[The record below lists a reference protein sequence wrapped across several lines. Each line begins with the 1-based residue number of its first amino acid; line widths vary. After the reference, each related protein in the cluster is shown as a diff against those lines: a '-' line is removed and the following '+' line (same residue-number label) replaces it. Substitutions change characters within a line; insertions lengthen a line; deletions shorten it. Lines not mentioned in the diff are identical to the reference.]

1 MNERYKDVPIEDTKH
16 RFRPNMAV
24 DGVVFALFDHD
35 KTNDELHSGEAHVL
49 LIKRNAVESTGPRK
63 GKPRGKDNG
72 YWALPGGYVRSE
84 ETSEQAVLRELA
96 EETYFPE
103 KEFLA
108 AHKEGSVGM
117 KQIKTYTEPKRDSW
131 NFDKTKVVDGKT
143 EEVKPGEH
151 LRTIST
157 SFLVTVPNTMFT
169 RNLAWSD
176 YYLKNNKVLPID
188 MDVLLP
194 FIVGVEEKLM
204 KKANEEAQEK
214 YEKGEKGPLY
224 DTDSL
229 AKSAWELLEKEEFQ
243 NKFLQKNYMLDISEI
258 RFNEQTGGGAPL
270 LVLHPEEGRKI
281 SIADK
286 PGGIGFGDASAAAFF
301 PIKDV
306 LNGDI
311 EKGRLAFDHDDMLR
325 DAVDYFIDSMA
336 FSPIALDLCEE
347 EFSISDIR
355 GIYQAFWDIK
365 YGVCDID
372 TGNFQNK
379 LLKLT
384 DIEGKKVLIPTKK
397 RRQLDRYKY
406 NEKGEIIKVKGG
418 PALLYKKNKNL
429 KNFNLAIVPPKKK

>member
-1 MNERYKDVPIEDTKH
+1 MSSRYKDVPIEDTKH

-35 KTNDELHSGEAHVL
+35 KTDNKLYSGEAHIL
-49 LIKRNAVESTGPRK
+49 LIKRGAVETTGKRK
-63 GKPRGKDNG
+63 GKARPDLG
-72 YWALPGGYVRSE
+72 YWALPGGFVRSQ

-103 KEFLA
+103 QEFLA

-131 NFDKTKVVDGKT
+131 NFDKD
-143 EEVKPGEH
+143 VKAGEH
-151 LRTIST
+151 RRTIST

-169 RNLAWSD
+169 RTLAWSD
-176 YYLKNNKVLPID
+176 YYLKNNRVLPLD
-188 MDVLLP
+188 MDIFLP
-194 FIVGVEEKLM
+194 AIMGIHTDDGDKGTQLAY
-204 KKANEEAQEK
+204 KK
-214 YEKGEKGPLY
+214 
-224 DTDSL
+224 
-229 AKSAWELLEKEEFQ
+229 LEKEERP
-243 NKFLQKNYMLDISEI
+243 NKYLQEKYGIDITEI
-258 RFNEQTGGGAPL
+258 RAQEQNNTNSSYLPIL
-270 LVLHPEEGRKI
+270 WPEEGRKI

-286 PGGIGFGDASAAAFF
+286 PGGIGFGDASTAAFF

-311 EKGRLAFDHDDMLR
+311 EKGRLAFDHDEILR

-365 YGVCDID
+365 YGVSDID
-372 TGNFQNK
+372 LGNFQNK

>member
-131 NFDKTKVVDGKT
+131 NFDKD
-143 EEVKPGEH
+143 VKAGEH
-151 LRTIST
+151 RRTIST

-169 RNLAWSD
+169 RSLAWSD
-176 YYLKNNKVLPID
+176 YYLQNNRVLPLD
-188 MDVLLP
+188 FMDKFFPLITFP
-194 FIVGVEEKLM
+194 KDSAI
-204 KKANEEAQEK
+204 KKAIDA
-214 YEKGEKGPLY
+214 
-224 DTDSL
+224 DDSKKAAEL
-229 AKSAWELLEKEEFQ
+229 AFKRLEKEEAP
-243 NKFLQKNYMLDISEI
+243 NKFLQKRYGLQEAVDIEKI
-258 RFNEQTGGGAPL
+258 RAMEQKNIPVSL
-270 LVLHPEEGRKI
+270 PVLWPEEGRKI

-286 PGGIGFGDASAAAFF
+286 PGGIGFGDASTAAFF

-311 EKGRLAFDHDDMLR
+311 EKGKLAFDHDEILR

-336 FSPIALDLCEE
+336 FSPIALDLCEK
-347 EFSISDIR
+347 EFSISDVR

-365 YGVCDID
+365 YGVSDIGL
-372 TGNFQNK
+372 GNFQNK
-379 LLKLT
+379 LMKLT

-397 RRQLDRYKY
+397 RRQLDRYTY
-406 NEKGEIIKVKGG
+406 NEKGEIINVKGG

>member
-131 NFDKTKVVDGKT
+131 NFDKD
-143 EEVKPGEH
+143 VKAGEH
-151 LRTIST
+151 RRTIST

-169 RNLAWSD
+169 RSLAWSD
-176 YYLKNNKVLPID
+176 YYLQNNRVLPLD
-188 MDVLLP
+188 FMDKFFPLITFP
-194 FIVGVEEKLM
+194 KDSAI
-204 KKANEEAQEK
+204 KKAIDA
-214 YEKGEKGPLY
+214 
-224 DTDSL
+224 DDSKKAAEL
-229 AKSAWELLEKEEFQ
+229 AFKRLEKEEAP
-243 NKFLQKNYMLDISEI
+243 NKFLQKRYGLQEAVDIEKI
-258 RFNEQTGGGAPL
+258 RAMEQKNIPVSL
-270 LVLHPEEGRKI
+270 PVLWPEEGRKI

-286 PGGIGFGDASAAAFF
+286 PGGIGFGDASTAAFF

-311 EKGRLAFDHDDMLR
+311 EKGKLAFDHDEILR

-347 EFSISDIR
+347 EFSISDVR
-355 GIYQAFWDIK
+355 GVYQAFWDIK
-365 YGVCDID
+365 YGVSDIGL
-372 TGNFQNK
+372 GNFQNK
-379 LLKLT
+379 LMKLT

-397 RRQLDRYKY
+397 RRQLDRYTY
-406 NEKGEIIKVKGG
+406 NEKGEIINVKGG

>member
-35 KTNDELHSGEAHVL
+35 KTNDKLHSGEAHVL

-131 NFDKTKVVDGKT
+131 NFDKD
-143 EEVKPGEH
+143 VKAGEH
-151 LRTIST
+151 RRTIST

-176 YYLKNNKVLPID
+176 YFLQNNRVLPID
-188 MDVLLP
+188 FMDKFFPLITFP
-194 FIVGVEEKLM
+194 KDSAI
-204 KKANEEAQEK
+204 KKAIDADDSKKAAELAFKRLDKEEA
-214 YEKGEKGPLY
+214 P
-224 DTDSL
+224 
-229 AKSAWELLEKEEFQ
+229 
-243 NKFLQKNYMLDISEI
+243 NKFLQKRYGLQEAVDIEKI
-258 RFNEQTGGGAPL
+258 RAMEQKNIPVSL
-270 LVLHPEEGRKI
+270 PVLWPEEGRKI

-286 PGGIGFGDASAAAFF
+286 PGGIGFGDASTAAFF

-311 EKGRLAFDHDDMLR
+311 EKGRLAFDHDEILR

-336 FSPIALDLCEE
+336 FSPIALDLCEK
-347 EFSISDIR
+347 EFSISDVR

-365 YGVCDID
+365 YGVSDVGL
-372 TGNFQNK
+372 GNFQNK
-379 LLKLT
+379 LMKLT

-406 NEKGEIIKVKGG
+406 NEKGEIVKVKGG

-429 KNFNLAIVPPKKK
+429 KNFSLAIVPPKKK